1 MNFNRLSEWS
11 IKNPVPTVL
20 MFVVLV
26 FAGVTGYLSM
36 RINNNPDVEFPL
48 VSVTAVRPG
57 AAPPELETQVTR
69 YIEDAVA
76 GLEGIRH
83 VNSNVSDGVTNT
95 IIEFE
100 IGTDLEKAT
109 NDVRNAVASVRGDL
123 PQDIPE
129 PQVQRIDV
137 ISGELITYVVRT
149 QRAQQG
155 VPAAA
160 PMNPE
165 QLSWY
170 VDNDIS
176 RRLLEVPGVSQVTRA
191 GGVRREIRVQLDPA
205 RLSSYGVTAASISQQ
220 LRGIN
225 ADLPGGR
232 AVIGGEERSIRT
244 MGASNSI
251 EQLRNQRIAT
261 PSGASVRLSDL
272 GSVEDAWAEPRGR
285 ARFNGEEVVTFG
297 MLRSREGSEIAIAQA
312 VEPLIA
318 QIDRENPAIE
328 IEEITSEVQYVED
341 SYIASIEALLLG
353 AVLAVIVVFIFLRD
367 WRATLIAAVAMPLSL
382 IPTFAVL
389 APLGESINGVSLL
402 ALSLTIGILV
412 DDAIVEIENI
422 VRHMRGGKKPYPAA
436 IEAADEIGLAVVATT
451 FTIVAVFAPT
461 GFMPGIVGQFFKAF
475 ALATCTSVMFS
486 LLVARTITPLMGAY
500 ILKHDPK
507 HEDKD
512 PFWMG
517 PYLKMLKWALKFR
530 WLVVGLGTALFVGSC
545 YLATMIPMEFFPVGD
560 RARSNFSVELPPGA
574 TLEETDAVTQQ
585 VTRILRA
592 RPEVESVYAS
602 VGAASATGSVG
613 QVRRANLAVNMVP
626 KGERELSQQDFEQEI
641 GPVLRQ
647 IPGVRVR
654 FGQNNG
660 PGDGSLSVTL
670 VGDNPRVL
678 NEHTLRVEREMRGVP
693 GLVNVINTSN
703 IPRPEILISPKPVQA
718 AALGVTSSTLSQTVR
733 VATLGDAEQSLP
745 RFNLGDRQ
753 VPIRLTLA
761 ETARDD
767 LDVLRNLQVP
777 TTGGGMVPL
786 SSVAD
791 ITFGAGPA
799 SIARLDRSREA
810 TIRAELT
817 GVALGQANT
826 LVNALPSLR
835 NLPAGVR
842 QQAAGDVESLNEM
855 IGAFIVA
862 FATGILLM
870 YAVLVLLFRSFSL
883 PVTIL
888 TALPL
893 AIGGAFAFLL
903 IMGGS
908 ISLPSLIGIL
918 MLMGIAAKNSI
929 LFVDYV
935 LVGRSRGMSRHD
947 ALIDAGHKR
956 ARPIIMTS
964 MAMGVGMLPIALGF
978 GADVEFRS
986 PMAQAV
992 VGGLISS
999 TLLSLLYVP
1008 VAYTFVDDV
1017 KKRVDKVR
1025 GRMFGGQGQPGE
1037 ATREPAPAIVPA
1049 E

>member
-1 MNFNRLSEWS
+1 MNLNRISEWS

-36 RINNNPDVEFPL
+36 RINNNPDVDFPL

-76 GLEGIRH
+76 GLEGIRNI
-83 VNSNVSDGVTNT
+83 NSNVGTGVTNT

-109 NDVRNAVASVRGDL
+109 NDVRNAVATVRADL

-129 PQVQRIDV
+129 PQVNRIDV
-137 ISGELITYVVRT
+137 ISGELITYVVR
-149 QRAQQG
+149 
-155 VPAAA
+155 A
-160 PMNPE
+160 PGWNPE

-170 VDNDIS
+170 VDNEIS
-176 RRLLEVPGVSQVTRA
+176 RQLLEVPGVSRVDRA
-191 GGVRREIRVQLDPA
+191 GGVQREIRVRLDPA
-205 RLSSYGVTAASISQQ
+205 RLAAYGVTAASVSQQ

-232 AVIGGEERSIRT
+232 AVIGGEERTIRT
-244 MGASNSI
+244 LGASPDMAS
-251 EQLRNQRIAT
+251 LRNQRIAT

-272 GSVEDAWAEPRGR
+272 GSVEDAWGEPRGR
-285 ARFNGEEVVTFG
+285 ARWNGEEVVTFG
-297 MLRSREGSEIAIAQA
+297 MLRSRAGSEIAIAER
-312 VEPLIA
+312 VRPLIERL
-318 QIDRENPAIE
+318 DRENPAVQ
-328 IEEITSEVQYVED
+328 IEEITSEVEYVEE

-353 AVLAVIVVFIFLRD
+353 AALAVVVVFVFLRD
-367 WRATLIAAVAMPLSL
+367 WRATLIAAIAMPLSL

-389 APLGESINGVSLL
+389 APLGESINGGSLL

-475 ALATCTSVMFS
+475 ALATCVSVLFS
-486 LLVARTITPLMGAY
+486 LLVARTLTPLMAAY
-500 ILKHDPK
+500 ILKPHK
-507 HEDKD
+507 AGHEDKD

-517 PYLKMLKWALKFR
+517 PYLKSLKWSLRFR
-530 WLVVGLGTALFVGSC
+530 WLVMALGTALFIGSGL
-545 YLATMIPMEFFPVGD
+545 LATQIPTEFFPVGD
-560 RARSNFSVELPPGA
+560 RSRSSFSLELPPGT

-585 VTRILRA
+585 VTRILLA
-592 RPEVESVYAS
+592 RPEVEDVYAS
-602 VGAASATGSVG
+602 VGAAQNAGSQG
-613 QVRRANLAVNMVP
+613 DVRRANLAVNMVP
-626 KGERELSQQDFEQEI
+626 KGDRDLSQREFEQQI
-641 GPVLRQ
+641 GERLRQ

-654 FGQNNG
+654 FGQQNG
-660 PGDGSLSVTL
+660 PGDGSLLVTL
-670 VGDNPRVL
+670 AGDNPAVL
-678 NEHTLRVEREMRGVP
+678 DAHSRRVEREMRAVP
-693 GLVNVINTSN
+693 GLVNIINTSN

-718 AALGVTSSTLSQTVR
+718 AALGVTTSTLSQTVR
-733 VATLGDAEQSLP
+733 VATLGDVDQALP

-753 VPIRLTLA
+753 IPIRLTLT

-767 LDVLRNLQVP
+767 LEVLRNLRVP
-777 TTGGGMVPL
+777 TASGASVPL
-786 SSVAD
+786 ASVAD
-791 ITFGAGPA
+791 VTFGAGPA
-799 SIARLDRSREA
+799 SVSRVDRSREA
-810 TIRAELT
+810 TIRAELN
-817 GVALGQANT
+817 GVALGEADR
-826 LVNALPSLR
+826 LVQALPSMR
-835 NLPAGVR
+835 NMPPGVR
-842 QQAAGDVESLNEM
+842 RQASGEVESLNEM
-855 IGAFIVA
+855 FQAFIVA

-935 LVGRSRGMSRHD
+935 LVAQGRGLSRQD

-956 ARPIIMTS
+956 ARPILMTS
-964 MAMGVGMLPIALGF
+964 VAMGVGMLPIAFGF

-999 TLLSLLYVP
+999 TLLSLLFVP
-1008 VAYTFVDDV
+1008 VAFTFVDDV
-1017 KKRVDKVR
+1017 RQRVDRFRDRLFV
-1025 GRMFGGQGQPGE
+1025 GQGRPE
-1037 ATREPAPAIVPA
+1037 DPAPGALHPA